1 VTPDAYIMLAV
12 SDTGIGMP
20 PEVQARL
27 FEPFF
32 TTKGPGQ
39 GTGLGL
45 ATCYGI
51 VKQHGGNIWV
61 YSEAGQGTTFKVYLP
76 RTEEAVDEVLRPVE
90 TATLPRG
97 HETVLVVEDEPAVRE
112 LAARVLRTLGYTV
125 LEATNGED
133 ALQVV
138 AAYTGVIQL
147 LLADVVMP
155 QLGGKVLAARL
166 VELCPDIKVLFMSG
180 YTANAIVHHGRL
192 DEGVAFL
199 QKPFTPAALARKVRE
214 RLGT

>member
-1 VTPDAYIMLAV
+1 MLAV
-12 SDTGIGMP
+12 SDTGIGMS

-76 RTEEAVDEVLRPVE
+76 CTEEAVDEALRPVE

-97 HETVLVVEDEPAVRE
+97 QETVLVVEDEPAVRE

-133 ALQVV
+133 ALQVA
-138 AAYTGVIQL
+138 AAYDGVIQL

-166 VELCPDIKVLFMSG
+166 AELCPEIKVLFMSG

-199 QKPFTPAALARKVRE
+199 QKPFTPASLARKVRE
-214 RLGT
+214 RLSA

>member
-1 VTPDAYIMLAV
+1 VPLGEASARREVGVGRGAEVMLAV
-12 SDTGIGMP
+12 SDRGVGMP

-61 YSEAGQGTTFKVYLP
+61 YSEVGQGTTFKIYLP
-76 RTEEAVDEVLRPVE
+76 RTKEAVAEPPQPTE
-90 TATLPRG
+90 TVTLPTG
-97 HETVLVVEDEPAVRE
+97 TETVLVVEDEPAVRD

-125 LEATNGED
+125 LEATNGEE
-133 ALQVV
+133 ALHV
-138 AAYTGVIQL
+138 ARAYAGVIQL

-155 QLGGKVLAARL
+155 QMGGKVLAARL
-166 VELCPDIKVLFMSG
+166 AEVYSGVKVLFMSG
-180 YTANAIVHHGRL
+180 YTDNAIVHHG
-192 DEGVAFL
+192 
-199 QKPFTPAALARKVRE
+199 
-214 RLGT
+214 